1 MDGEDFDC
9 GMVQG
14 SDVVQVVYAEDGGDC
29 DGLEV

>member
-14 SDVVQVVYAEDGGDC
+14 SDVVVYAEDGGDC

>member
-1 MDGEDFDC
+1 MDGEDC

-14 SDVVQVVYAEDGGDC
+14 SDVVVYAEDGGDC

>member
-1 MDGEDFDC
+1 MDGEDLDC

-14 SDVVQVVYAEDGGDC
+14 SDVVVYAEDGGDC